1 MMKGIIDFL
10 VSNAPE
16 ARALREKFV
25 FKIVPMLNVDGVIN
39 GNYRC
44 SLCGSDLNRRY
55 KTPSKILHPSIHAIK
70 RFVKGFQK
78 ERELAL
84 YIDLHGH
91 SRKKN
96 IFMYGNSSVNPF
108 EQANSRLFPYILSK
122 LCDFFSFESCRFSMH
137 KSKESTARIAMY
149 RELKIPAIFT
159 LEASFSGADMGQF
172 KDRHFTTEHLML
184 MGRKVL
190 EAIIV
195 YQKIDV
201 PQVLLEAQ
209 QRNFKK
215 AAERLKA
222 LPTSASA
229 KEEEKKQEIDLG
241 GNDDL
246 LQDFCDIQLDQTYLQ
261 LNTDAILK
269 ELTENKQLI
278 KMTEGKEDG
287 DGGSSGSE
295 SDPSEDNLEEDEI
308 AKIVPLSAKKKPN
321 EKKKSLQDVRAPP
334 KK

>member
-1 MMKGIIDFL
+1 
-10 VSNAPE
+10 
-16 ARALREKFV
+16 
-25 FKIVPMLNVDGVIN
+25 
-39 GNYRC
+39 
-44 SLCGSDLNRRY
+44 
-55 KTPSKILHPSIHAIK
+55 
-70 RFVKGFQK
+70 
-78 ERELAL
+78 
-84 YIDLHGH
+84 
-91 SRKKN
+91 
-96 IFMYGNSSVNPF
+96 
-108 EQANSRLFPYILSK
+108 
-122 LCDFFSFESCRFSMH
+122 MH

-201 PQVLLEAQ
+201 PKVLLEAQ
-209 QRNFKK
+209 QRHFKK

-246 LQDFCDIQLDQTYLQ
+246 L
-261 LNTDAILK
+261 
-269 ELTENKQLI
+269 
-278 KMTEGKEDG
+278 
-287 DGGSSGSE
+287 
-295 SDPSEDNLEEDEI
+295 
-308 AKIVPLSAKKKPN
+308 
-321 EKKKSLQDVRAPP
+321 
-334 KK
+334 